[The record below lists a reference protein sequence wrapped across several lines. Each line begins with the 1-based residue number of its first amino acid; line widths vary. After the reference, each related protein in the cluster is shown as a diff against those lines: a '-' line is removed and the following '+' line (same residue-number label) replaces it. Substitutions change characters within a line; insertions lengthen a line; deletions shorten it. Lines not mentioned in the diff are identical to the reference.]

1 MKKALIGF
9 CIVLVAIAFFIYL
22 IQQENSYFLLVLG
35 DTSIE
40 MNFWFAVG
48 VLLLALFLVW
58 LCVTMINR
66 SAKKVYAVHQKII
79 GRSEKKA
86 QLKTTQG
93 LIAFIEGDW
102 SLAHKKLVL
111 SARHVSSPIINYLA
125 AARCAYEV
133 GEEQEALKLLYK
145 AEKAP
150 GNNELA
156 ISLTQARMQL
166 SNKQYEQA
174 LATLSRAEKIN
185 PAHKVVLSL
194 QKSVYYALSDWSALK
209 KLLPILHEKNIGTLE
224 ERYYLEQTLCQA
236 TVKDNIEKNTALSNE
251 QRASLLEGCVNNL
264 PAHFRKDST
273 ILTLYINTLIELNAY
288 DSAAKVL
295 ARNIN
300 REWNESWVKQYG
312 LLNYSD
318 AQAALVQAESW
329 LKQEKNSA
337 VLHLT
342 LGRLC
347 LQNKQWGRA
356 KDFLLSSVAIKPLAE
371 SYAELARLQR
381 YMGDEKDSQQSYQQG
396 LVATTDT
403 LLDVPVF
410 SVR

>member
-1 MKKALIGF
+1 MKKILVVF
-9 CIVLVAIAFFIYL
+9 CFFIVAICFLVYL
-22 IQQENSYFLLVLG
+22 IQQEDSYFLLVLG

-40 MNFWFAVG
+40 MNLWFAVG
-48 VLLLALFLVW
+48 ALLLAFFVIW
-58 LCVTMINR
+58 LCITLIGHTV
-66 SAKKVYAVHQKII
+66 KKMSAVHQKII

-111 SARHVSSPIINYLA
+111 SARNVSSPIINYLA
-125 AARCAYEV
+125 AARCAYEMDD
-133 GEEQEALKLLYK
+133 EQGALQLLHE
-145 AEKAP
+145 AEKTV
-150 GNNELA
+150 GDNGLA
-156 ISLTQARMQL
+156 IALTQVRMQL

-185 PAHKVVLSL
+185 PTHKVVLSL
-194 QKSVYYALSDWSALK
+194 QKTVYSALGDWSALK
-209 KLLPILHEKNIGTLE
+209 KLLPALHERNIGTLE
-224 ERYYLEQTLCQA
+224 DRYYLEQTLCQE
-236 TVKDNIEKNTALSNE
+236 TVKDNIEKNAMLSNE
-251 QRASLLEGCVNNL
+251 QRVSLLDGCVNNL
-264 PAHFRKDST
+264 PTHFRKDST
-273 ILTLYINTLIELNAY
+273 ILTIYINTLVELKAY
-288 DSAAKVL
+288 DAAAKVL

-312 LLNYSD
+312 LLNYNDS
-318 AQAALVQAESW
+318 QAALAQAESW

-356 KDFLLSSVAIKPLAE
+356 KDFLLSSIAIKPLAE
-371 SYAELARLQR
+371 SYAELARLQC

-396 LVATTDT
+396 LMVTTT
-403 LLDVPVF
+403 ALLDVPTF
-410 SVR
+410 ATQ